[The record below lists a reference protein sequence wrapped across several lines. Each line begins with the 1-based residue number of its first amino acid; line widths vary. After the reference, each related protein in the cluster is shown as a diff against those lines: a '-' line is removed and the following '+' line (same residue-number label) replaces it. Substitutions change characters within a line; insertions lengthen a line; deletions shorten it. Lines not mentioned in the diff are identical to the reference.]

1 VLDTWFS
8 SALWPYSTFGWP
20 EKTAELA
27 RYYPTSVVVTGFDI
41 IFFWVARMMMTGLF
55 TMNEVP
61 FRDVYIHALVR
72 DEKGAKMSK
81 SKGNVVDPLALMDQ
95 YGADALRFTLAAMA
109 AQGRDIKLATSRVE
123 GYRNF
128 GTKLWN
134 AARFAEM
141 NGCARDPAFDPSS
154 VRTTLNRWIA
164 GEAAK
169 AVAEVQLAIEG
180 YRFNDA
186 AGAVYRFVWNI
197 VCDWYLELAKPVF
210 SGADPAAAAE
220 TRAMVAF
227 VLDQS
232 ILMLHPFM
240 PFITEE
246 LWSVTAGEGG
256 RDTVAALSPWPDLG
270 ALRDAEAEAEI
281 GWLVDL
287 VTEIRSIRTEIGVP
301 GGALVPL
308 VMMDATEEVTERYG
322 RLGETLKRLA
332 RLSDVTF
339 TSEAPRASVQL
350 TTGGATAALALEGV
364 VDINAERSRLAK
376 EIGRI
381 EADVSKIDAKLGNP
395 DFLAR
400 AKEEVIEEQR
410 ERREEATA
418 RLSKLQN
425 ALERL

>member
-1 VLDTWFS
+1 
-8 SALWPYSTFGWP
+8 
-20 EKTAELA
+20 
-27 RYYPTSVVVTGFDI
+27 
-41 IFFWVARMMMTGLF
+41 
-55 TMNEVP
+55 
-61 FRDVYIHALVR
+61 
-72 DEKGAKMSK
+72 
-81 SKGNVVDPLALMDQ
+81 
-95 YGADALRFTLAAMA
+95 
-109 AQGRDIKLATSRVE
+109 
-123 GYRNF
+123 
-128 GTKLWN
+128 
-134 AARFAEM
+134 M
-141 NGCARDPAFDPSS
+141 NGCARDPAFDPRS
-154 VRTTLNRWIA
+154 VKTTLNRWIA

-197 VCDWYLELAKPVF
+197 VCDWYLELAKPVL
-210 SGADPAAAAE
+210 SGADEATAAE

-246 LWSVTAGEGG
+246 LWSMTAGEGG
-256 RDTVAALSPWPDLG
+256 RDTVAALAPWPDLG

-281 GWLVDL
+281 GWLVDI

-301 GGALVPL
+301 GGAMVPL
-308 VMMDATEEVTERYG
+308 VMVDASDDVIGRYG

-339 TSEAPRASVQL
+339 TNEAPRASVQL
-350 TTGGATAALALEGV
+350 TTTGATAALALEGV
-364 VDINAERSRLAK
+364 VDINAEKSRLAK

-381 EADVSKIDAKLGNP
+381 EAEISKIDAKLGNP

-400 AKEEVIEEQR
+400 AKEEVVEEQR

-418 RLSKLQN
+418 RLSKLQS
-425 ALERL
+425 ALDRL

>member
-1 VLDTWFS
+1 
-8 SALWPYSTFGWP
+8 
-20 EKTAELA
+20 
-27 RYYPTSVVVTGFDI
+27 
-41 IFFWVARMMMTGLF
+41 MMMTGLF

-81 SKGNVVDPLALMDQ
+81 SKGNVIDPLNLIDQ

-134 AARFAEM
+134 AARFAEV
-141 NGCARDPAFDPSS
+141 NGCVRDPAFDPKSAALA
-154 VRTTLNRWIA
+154 LNRWIA

-169 AVAEVQLAIEG
+169 AVAETQTAIEA
-180 YRFNDA
+180 YKFNEA
-186 AGAVYRFVWNI
+186 AGAVYRFIWNV
-197 VCDWYLELAKPVF
+197 VCDWYLELAKPVLTG
-210 SGADPAAAAE
+210 SDEAAKAE

-227 VLDQS
+227 ILDQA
-232 ILMLHPFM
+232 ILLLHPFM

-246 LWSVTAGEGG
+246 LWAVTAGEGG
-256 RDTVAALSPWPDLG
+256 RASVAALAGWPDLG
-270 ALRDAEAEAEI
+270 GLLDAEAEAEI

-287 VTEIRSIRTEIGVP
+287 VSEIRSIRTEIGVP
-301 GGALVPL
+301 GGAQVPL
-308 VMMDATEEVTERYG
+308 VFVGASEAVQARHD

-332 RLSDVTF
+332 RLSEVGFADA
-339 TSEAPRASVQL
+339 APKGAVQVIAR
-350 TTGGATAALALEGV
+350 GVTAALALEGV
-364 VDINAERSRLAK
+364 VDIEAEKVRLGK
-376 EIGRI
+376 EIGKI
-381 EADVSKIDAKLGNP
+381 DGEIAKIDAKLGNP

-400 AKEEVIEEQR
+400 AKEEVVEEQR

-418 RLSKLQN
+418 RRAKLSD
-425 ALERL
+425 ALTRL